1 MLRTALAAALTT
13 LFLAAPAAGEDEGA
27 RASCLR
33 IERIT
38 AFAPR
43 DEVYVELAA
52 DCEARDFEREDTVQA
67 YLEVL
72 VSDLPAVGRDVRVH
86 RDESPRRITFE
97 FRELGFEV
105 GDAILVRMVRSGEI
119 IDLLSIKVP

>member
-72 VSDLPAVGRDVRVH
+72 VSDLPGVGRDVRVYPE
-86 RDESPRRITFE
+86 ESPRRKTYA
-97 FRELGFEV
+97 FRGLGFGS
-105 GDAILVRMVRSGEI
+105 GDAILVRLTRDAEI
-119 IDLLSIKVP
+119 VDLKSIQAP